1 MGITIVH
8 KSGDSAKQGQKKVAL
23 VLAGGAISG
32 GAFKVGGLLAL
43 DQFLGNRT
51 VTDFDIYVGI
61 SAGAFLA
68 APLAAGVGPIEM
80 FRAVGG
86 RSKII
91 SPFKAS
97 HFYRPNWEEYVSKSA
112 RMIRDSV
119 TYGPRLI
126 REMSR
131 NIVYNRRKIRQRAGH
146 AIRGEQDV
154 RWSDVVSPILA
165 ETFEKHSFPLSL
177 EYLPGGI
184 FDNRAIERYIRKN
197 LENNGLP
204 NHFRLLRLEH
214 GANLYIGATNLQTA
228 KFNVFGPDE
237 DHSVTISQ
245 AVQASTAIPGFFRP
259 AHLHGNDYI
268 DGAIS
273 KTASMSV
280 AAAKGA
286 DLIIAYNPF
295 RPYVPH
301 QGEQVE
307 GKDRLSERGLLTVL
321 NQAFRTLLHTRLHL
335 GVEKL
340 RLDPEFTGDI
350 ILIEPSSKDRDFFQM
365 SPLNFWN
372 RKQATAH
379 GYESVKES
387 LESQYPLLRKI
398 LNQHGFEPDLR
409 SLQSTFERVIQAQ
422 EERELMQVLDDVERT
437 PRRRDP
443 AHLKL
448 VRDQV

>member
-8 KSGDSAKQGQKKVAL
+8 KSGDAKKNRPKKVAL
-23 VLAGGAISG
+23 VLAGGAITG

-86 RSKII
+86 RSEII
-91 SPFKAS
+91 TPFKAN
-97 HFYRPNWEEYVSKSA
+97 HFYRPNLSEYVTKPA
-112 RMIRDSV
+112 RMARDTVS
-119 TYGPRLI
+119 YGPRLI
-126 REMSR
+126 RDMTR
-131 NIVYNRRKIRQRAGH
+131 NMLYNRAKIRQNFTH
-146 AIRGEQDV
+146 ALRGRQDAK
-154 RWSDVVSPILA
+154 WSDVISPVLS
-165 ETFEKHSFPLSL
+165 ETFEKNSFPLSL
-177 EYLPGGI
+177 EYLPNGL
-184 FDNRAIERYIRKN
+184 FDNRGIERYIRKN
-197 LENNGLP
+197 LERNGLP

-214 GANLYIGATNLQTA
+214 GANLYIGATDVQTA

-259 AHLHGNDYI
+259 AHLNGNDYI

-295 RPYVPH
+295 RPYVPIPSGG
-301 QGEQVE
+301 QSGQ
-307 GKDRLSERGLLTVL
+307 DRLADRGLLTVL

-365 SPLNFWN
+365 NPLNFWN
-372 RKQATAH
+372 RKQATGH

-409 SLQSTFERVIQAQ
+409 ALQSTFERVIEAQ
-422 EERELMQVLDDVERT
+422 EERDLIQVLDDVERT
-437 PRRRDP
+437 PRTRDL

-448 VRDQV
+448 VQDQA